1 MSVNGTENFGPKS
14 EDLYA
19 DYKFGDTVSRELNPN
34 VEDHP
39 FFKSKI
45 PGKIGNS
52 LVETYFIPLDS
63 VKEQVL
69 YCDEAILGVKTNIED
84 NLLRK
89 LYINPYID
97 PDLEQ
102 AHVRIWKEACKYLD
116 LPEKAENIIRLDN
129 KEKSENITTSSS
141 EDENLEK
148 FPTIEDDLVNKT
160 IAKDS
165 PPLYICFDEYH
176 FAERYGSSAGR
187 KLISEFHELIA
198 QSTFSYFFQL
208 RKLADILLHEIQ
220 YIKNSLLIDFG
231 EDYENDQQR
240 QIALQF
246 DTWAKMAA
254 HYTGRITKTI
264 LSRPGEIPNAELDK
278 VTKKQAIEFQAFFTI
293 RLNAVE
299 GEINDILASLKR
311 DFVDNSETF
320 HTRYIS
326 TALRATKDI
335 ALPLEFDY
343 LSTKF
348 LSEKPT
354 LSEELVVA
362 TNLLRGNFA
371 SVHADVIQR
380 HENLIAKTDAVLM
393 LIHEKRKYANYI
405 AQLGNIAV
413 EKRQILQPIKDD
425 KYAPLFRS
433 IVVNSNRN
441 NNFKSQHA
449 NLDDLTSDDHPQYLL
464 KAGGT
469 IEGNVIV
476 KDGITIDGVDLSS
489 HHHSGVDGSA
499 RIKSTDID
507 YQTAKSESENY
518 ALKPLSIT
526 IAGFEPDII
535 EGGVPV
541 FDTIVH
547 IEVDDLAAEG
557 LEYELI
563 HTEVE

>member
-1 MSVNGTENFGPKS
+1 MAIDGIENFGPTTK
-14 EDLYA
+14 ELYA
-19 DYKFGDTVSRELNPN
+19 EYKFGDTSSFEPESDQAEYGQLR
-34 VEDHP
+34 
-39 FFKSKI
+39 SKI
-45 PGKIGNS
+45 PSKDANTLIS
-52 LVETYFIPLDS
+52 TYSVPLDT
-63 VKEQVL
+63 VKSQVI
-69 YCDEAILGVKTNIED
+69 YSDEVIFGMKLHIEN

-102 AHVRIWKEACKYLD
+102 VHVRIWKEACKYLD
-116 LPEKAENIIRLDN
+116 IPEKAENIIRLDN
-129 KEKSENITTSSS
+129 KEKSNNIKTDSSD
-141 EDENLEK
+141 DENLEQ
-148 FPTIEDDLVNKT
+148 FPIIEDDLSNNS

-165 PPLYICFDEYH
+165 PPLYICFDEYD

-187 KLISEFHELIA
+187 RLITEFHELIA

-208 RKLADILLHEIQ
+208 RKLTDILIHEMQ
-220 YIKNSLLIDFG
+220 YVKNSLLNNFG

-246 DTWAKMAA
+246 DTWAKTAA
-254 HYTGRITKTI
+254 HYTGRISKTI
-264 LSRPGEIPNAELDK
+264 LSRPGEIPNAELDQI
-278 VTKKQAIEFQAFFTI
+278 TKKQAIEFQAFFAI
-293 RLNAVE
+293 RLNAIE
-299 GEINDILASLKR
+299 SEINDILASLKR
-311 DFVDNSETF
+311 DFVDNSEAF
-320 HTRYIS
+320 HTRFVS
-326 TALRATKDI
+326 TTLKTTKDI

-343 LSTKF
+343 LSTGFFSQKPV
-348 LSEKPT
+348 LSG
-354 LSEELVVA
+354 ELLVA

-371 SVHADVIQR
+371 SIYADMIQR
-380 HENLIAKTDAVLM
+380 HEDFIAKTDAFFS

-425 KYAPLFRS
+425 KYSVLFRS
-433 IVVNSNRN
+433 IVVNSNRS
-441 NNFKSQHA
+441 NNFRSQHA
-449 NLDDLTSDDHPQYLL
+449 NLDDLNNDDHPQYLL
-464 KAGGT
+464 KSGGT

-476 KDGITIDGVDLSS
+476 NDGVTIDGVDLSA
-489 HHHSGVDGSA
+489 HGHTGVDGSV

-507 YQTAKSESENY
+507 YGTAKVESSNY
-518 ALKPLSIT
+518 VIKPLSIS

-557 LEYELI
+557 FEYELI

>member
-1 MSVNGTENFGPKS
+1 MSVNEDESFGPKTK
-14 EDLYA
+14 DLYA
-19 DYKFGDTVSRELNPN
+19 NYKFGDTTSVNPQADPAEDSYLRSR
-34 VEDHP
+34 
-39 FFKSKI
+39 I
-45 PGKIGNS
+45 PSRDANTLIS
-52 LVETYFIPLDS
+52 TYSVPLDS
-63 VKEQVL
+63 VKSQIL
-69 YCDEAILGVKTNIED
+69 YSDEVIVGMRTHIED

-102 AHVRIWKEACKYLD
+102 AHARIWKEACKYLD
-116 LPEKAENIIRLDN
+116 IPEKSENVIKLDN
-129 KEKSENITTSSS
+129 KEKSENIKTDSSD
-141 EDENLEK
+141 DENLEQ
-148 FPTIEDDLVNKT
+148 FPIIEDDLTNTT

-165 PPLYICFDEYH
+165 PPLYICFDEYS

-198 QSTFSYFFQL
+198 QSTFSYIFQL
-208 RKLADILLHEIQ
+208 RKLTDILSHEMQ
-220 YIKNSLLIDFG
+220 YVKNSLLNNFG
-231 EDYENDQQR
+231 EDYENDHQR

-246 DTWAKMAA
+246 DTWAKTAA

-278 VTKKQAIEFQAFFTI
+278 ITKKQAIEFQAFFAI

-299 GEINDILASLKR
+299 GEINDLLASLKR
-311 DFVDNSETF
+311 DLVDNSEAF
-320 HTRYIS
+320 HTRFIS
-326 TALRATKDI
+326 AALRTTKDI

-343 LSTKF
+343 LSTSSF
-348 LSEKPT
+348 SEKPV
-354 LSEELVVA
+354 LSGELVVA

-371 SVHADVIQR
+371 SVYADIIQR
-380 HENLIAKTDAVLM
+380 HEDFVAKTDAFFM
-393 LIHEKRKYANYI
+393 LINEKRKYANFI
-405 AQLGNIAV
+405 AQLGNIAL

-425 KYAPLFRS
+425 KYSSLFRS
-433 IVVNSNRN
+433 IIVNSNRN

-449 NLDDLTSDDHPQYLL
+449 NLDDLGNDDHPQYLL
-464 KAGGT
+464 KSGGT

-476 KDGITIDGVDLSS
+476 NDGITIDGVDLSS
-489 HHHSGVDGSA
+489 HGHTGVDGSV

-507 YQTAKSESENY
+507 YGTAKNESSNY
-518 ALKPLSIT
+518 VIKPLSIS

-547 IEVDDLAAEG
+547 LEVDDLAAEG
-557 LEYELI
+557 FEYELI